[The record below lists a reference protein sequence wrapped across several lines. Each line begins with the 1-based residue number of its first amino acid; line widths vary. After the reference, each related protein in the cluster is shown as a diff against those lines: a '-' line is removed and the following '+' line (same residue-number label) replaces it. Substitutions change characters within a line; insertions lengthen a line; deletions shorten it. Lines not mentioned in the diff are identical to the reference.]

1 MILEKLGP
9 VAYRLALPSSLSRMH
24 NVFHVSILR
33 HYISHASHIIN
44 LSNLQISDDGVL
56 KAEPIRILDRRTRQL
71 RRRLVDQ
78 VKVQWDNYS
87 TNSATWEDASEMQ
100 QQFPYLF

>member
-9 VAYRLALPSSLSRMH
+9 VAYHLAFPSSLSRMH

-33 HYISHASHIIN
+33 HYISDPSHVIN

-56 KAEPIRILDRRTRQL
+56 KAELIHILDQRTRQL
-71 RRRLVDQ
+71 RRRSVDQ
-78 VKVQWDNYS
+78 VKVRWDSYS
-87 TNSATWEDASEMQ
+87 SNLAIWKYPSEMHH
-100 QQFPYLF
+100 